1 VSPAARTS
9 HATCDGIDDR
19 RPVFAVLVRASNPS
33 VAASAGVSQEEKMD
47 WLSQV
52 TDIMDRYGSGDP
64 NNVPGSV
71 DADFDRFSRIAPSS
85 SVSEG
90 LAEAFRSRQT
100 PPFAS
105 MLSQLFGRSPSN
117 QKTNVLNTLI
127 ATLGPALVSQLLAKH
142 GANRAAQELQASG
155 TTISPEVV
163 EQIPANSIEEV
174 AAEAET
180 RDPSIVD
187 RISKFYAEQPAL
199 IKTLGGLALTV
210 AMAKVAQRQTQTRR

>member
-1 VSPAARTS
+1 
-9 HATCDGIDDR
+9 
-19 RPVFAVLVRASNPS
+19 
-33 VAASAGVSQEEKMD
+33 MD
-47 WLSQV
+47 WLNEV
-52 TDIMDRYGSGDP
+52 TDITDRYGSGDP
-64 NNVPGSV
+64 NNVPVSV
-71 DADFDRFSRIAPSS
+71 NADFDRFSRIAPSA

-127 ATLGPALVSQLLAKH
+127 ATLGPVLVSQLLAKH
-142 GANRAAQELQASG
+142 GANRAAQELQAG
-155 TTISPEVV
+155 ATRISPEVV
-163 EQIPANSIEEV
+163 EQIPANSIEEA

-187 RISKFYAEQPAL
+187 RVSKFYAEQPAL

>member
-1 VSPAARTS
+1 
-9 HATCDGIDDR
+9 
-19 RPVFAVLVRASNPS
+19 
-33 VAASAGVSQEEKMD
+33 MD
-47 WLSQV
+47 WLNQV
-52 TDIMDRYGSGDP
+52 TDIVDRYGSGEP

-90 LAEAFRSRQT
+90 LAEAFRSHQT

-142 GANRAAQELQASG
+142 GANRAAQELQAGG
-155 TTISPEVV
+155 TRISPEVV

-174 AAEAET
+174 AAEAEK

-187 RISKFYAEQPAL
+187 RVSKFYAEQPAL
-199 IKTLGGLALTV
+199 IKTLGGLALAV
-210 AMAKVAQRQTQTRR
+210 AMAKIAQRQTQTPR

>member
-1 VSPAARTS
+1 
-9 HATCDGIDDR
+9 
-19 RPVFAVLVRASNPS
+19 
-33 VAASAGVSQEEKMD
+33 MD
-47 WLSQV
+47 WLDQV
-52 TDIMDRYGSGDP
+52 TDILDRYGSGEP
-64 NNVPGSV
+64 NDVPGSV
-71 DADFDRFSRIAPSS
+71 DTDFDRFSRIAPSS

-127 ATLGPALVSQLLAKH
+127 STLGPALVSQLLAKH
-142 GANRAAQELQASG
+142 GANQAAQELQAGG
-155 TTISPEVV
+155 TRISPEVV

-174 AAEAET
+174 AAEAEK

-187 RISKFYAEQPAL
+187 RVSKFYAEQPAL

>member
-1 VSPAARTS
+1 LQLWLP
-9 HATCDGIDDR
+9 GG
-19 RPVFAVLVRASNPS
+19 N
-33 VAASAGVSQEEKMD
+33 MD
-47 WLSQV
+47 WIKQV

-71 DADFDRFSRIAPSS
+71 DADFDRFTRIAPSS
-85 SVSEG
+85 SISEG

-117 QKTNVLNTLI
+117 QKTDVLNTLV

-142 GANRAAQELQASG
+142 GANRAAQELHAGS
-155 TTISPEVV
+155 TRISPDVAD
-163 EQIPANSIEEV
+163 QIPASSIEAV
-174 AAEAET
+174 AAEAEKK
-180 RDPSIVD
+180 DPSIVD
-187 RISKFYAEQPAL
+187 RISQFYAEQPAL
-199 IKTLGGLALTV
+199 IKTLGGLALAV

>member
-1 VSPAARTS
+1 
-9 HATCDGIDDR
+9 
-19 RPVFAVLVRASNPS
+19 
-33 VAASAGVSQEEKMD
+33 MD
-47 WLSQV
+47 WLNQV
-52 TDIMDRYGSGDP
+52 TDILDRYGSGDP

-71 DADFDRFSRIAPSS
+71 DADFDRFSRVAPSTS
-85 SVSEG
+85 ISEG

-105 MLSQLFGRSPSN
+105 MLSHLFGRSPSN
-117 QKTNVLNTLI
+117 QKTHVLNTLI

-142 GANRAAQELQASG
+142 GASRAAQELQAGGSG
-155 TTISPEVV
+155 ISPEVA

-174 AAEAET
+174 AAEAEK

-187 RISKFYAEQPAL
+187 RVSKFYAEQPAL